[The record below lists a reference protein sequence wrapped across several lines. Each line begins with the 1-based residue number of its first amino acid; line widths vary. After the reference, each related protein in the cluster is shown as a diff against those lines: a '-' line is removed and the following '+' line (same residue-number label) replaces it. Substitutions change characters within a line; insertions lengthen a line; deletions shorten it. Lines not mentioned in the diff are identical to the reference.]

1 MRRKTDV
8 TFAANSEIYYQDFSS
23 LKQNN
28 KKGKGIVIPFLIQM
42 WNQISNLVVIW
53 CMQPLKSIKV
63 KMVIIILK

>member
-1 MRRKTDV
+1 
-8 TFAANSEIYYQDFSS
+8 